1 MPLAA
6 VRSDARRMSGAE
18 FRSFQEERPDHERWE
33 LIEGLP
39 VMMTPPFMEHNRIAT
54 NLENLLNAALRDHD
68 PTRTAV
74 QRPGIECA
82 WPDAIVG
89 QLGKRGD
96 YRPEP
101 DVAVVSYDDV
111 IAGKRFT
118 ASGFLLA
125 EVVSSTDE
133 ETTRVGGER
142 WVDVKVRLY
151 QSHAPCEAVVLVEQ
165 DRVHITVLTQE
176 ERGWARRDLRD
187 LDDPVLISSMGLSC
201 TVGDIYAE
209 TRWQPR
215 AVPGHT
221 P

>member
-6 VRSDARRMSGAE
+6 VRSQARPMSGAE
-18 FRSFQEERPDHERWE
+18 FRSFQEKRPDHERWE
-33 LIEGLP
+33 LIGGLP
-39 VMMTPPFMEHNRIAT
+39 VMMTPPFMEHNRIAS
-54 NLENLLNAALRDHD
+54 NLENLLNAALREHD
-68 PTRTAV
+68 ATRMAV
-74 QRPGIECA
+74 QRPGIECE
-82 WPDAIVG
+82 WPDAVVT

-111 IAGKRFT
+111 VAGKRFT
-118 ASGFLLA
+118 AAGFLLA

-133 ETTRVGGER
+133 ETARVGGER

-151 QSHAPCEAVVLVEQ
+151 QSHAPCEAVVLIEQ
-165 DRVHITVLTQE
+165 DRVHLTVLTRE
-176 ERGWARRDLRD
+176 EEGWIRQDLKD
-187 LDDPVLISSMGLSC
+187 LDDPIAIPSMGLSC
-201 TVGDIYAE
+201 TVGDIYAD

>member
-6 VRSDARRMSGAE
+6 VRTDAERMSGSE
-18 FRSFQEERPDHERWE
+18 FRAFQDGRPDHERWE
-33 LIEGLP
+33 LIAGVP

-54 NLENLLNAALRDHD
+54 NLENLLNVALLDHD
-68 PTRTAV
+68 PSRTAV
-74 QRPGIECA
+74 QRPGIECV
-82 WPDAIVG
+82 WPEAIVK

-96 YRPEP
+96 YKPEP
-101 DVAVVSYDDV
+101 DVAVVSQADV
-111 IAGKRFT
+111 ISGKRFT
-118 ASGFLLA
+118 AKAFLLA

-133 ETTRVGGER
+133 ETVRVGGER

-165 DRVHITVLTQE
+165 DRVLVTVLT
-176 ERGWARRDLRD
+176 RDGGTWENQD
-187 LDDPVLISSMGLSC
+187 LDDLGDTLSIPAMGLSC
-201 TVGDIYAE
+201 TVGDVYAG

-215 AVPGHT
+215 VVPGLT